1 MNNGSGG
8 GDPGPLIRPYA
19 LTGGRTE
26 SRLPD
31 LAIEDLVSATRAG
44 LWELHTLD
52 VQHRQIVESCQRTLS
67 IAEISAMLGIP
78 LGVTRILVSDLA
90 GAGMVMVHRNDAGQ
104 DGRPSLELLNRV
116 LERLQAL

>member
-26 SRLPD
+26 SRLAD
-31 LAIEDLVSATRAG
+31 LAIEDLVSATRTG

-52 VQHRQIVESCQRTLS
+52 PQHRQIVESCQRPLS
-67 IAEISAMLGIP
+67 IAEISALLGIP
-78 LGVTRILVSDLA
+78 LGVTRILVSDLTD
-90 GAGMVMVHRNDAGQ
+90 AGMVLVHRNDADQ
-104 DGRPSLELLNRV
+104 DGRPSVELLERV